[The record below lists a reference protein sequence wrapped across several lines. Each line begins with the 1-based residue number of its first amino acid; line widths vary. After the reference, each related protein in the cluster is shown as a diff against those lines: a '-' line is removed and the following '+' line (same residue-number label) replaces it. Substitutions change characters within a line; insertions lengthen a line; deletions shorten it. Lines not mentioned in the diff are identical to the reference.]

1 MSPKYHPGNSFTIYS
16 RSQDKAQLLAENY
29 PPPIRILDLE
39 DDVLF
44 LRYDRENPSL
54 DADVRAE
61 LVTIMR
67 KHGYSLSKK
76 DFELPK
82 GLYQRQD
89 VFVWDKDLQQDCE
102 DSKMT
107 EASATGGADKPT
119 QENEEV
125 AVIMSAVHVKEVEG
139 TGASM

>member
-1 MSPKYHPGNSFTIYS
+1 M
-16 RSQDKAQLLAENY
+16 LLEVAIQEAT
-29 PPPIRILDLE
+29 RK
-39 DDVLF
+39 V
-44 LRYDRENPSL
+44 REG
-54 DADVRAE
+54 V
-61 LVTIMR
+61 I
-67 KHGYSLSKK
+67 
-76 DFELPK
+76 
-82 GLYQRQD
+82 D
-89 VFVWDKDLQQDCE
+89 VFEKCE